1 MGKDTSG
8 EPDGSRLRA
17 TLDLTD
23 IESPR
28 PRLVAG
34 LTFET
39 PVGEESPAGSLLTEP
54 LALVREAVRQFKD
67 NRDARRD
74 RDRSGIQAEKRLV
87 GKPNATGIT
96 RTPRPRFGGRGRL
109 D

>member
-1 MGKDTSG
+1 MSKDTSG
-8 EPDGSRLRA
+8 EPEGSRLRA

-23 IESPR
+23 IESHC

-67 NRDARRD
+67 NRDARPD
-74 RDRSGIQAEKRLV
+74 RKRMEAGKRLV
-87 GKPNATGIT
+87 NEHRPTGPS
-96 RTPRPRFGGRGRL
+96 RTPRPSKHGRGRL
-109 D
+109 F